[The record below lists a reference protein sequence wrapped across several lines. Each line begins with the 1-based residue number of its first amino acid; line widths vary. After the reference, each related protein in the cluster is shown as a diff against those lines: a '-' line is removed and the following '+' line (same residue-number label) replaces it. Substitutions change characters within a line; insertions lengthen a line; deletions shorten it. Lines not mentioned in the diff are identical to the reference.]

1 MGHGYRK
8 NGYETETLK
17 LDAGDKHLLGGRSGT
32 AISITTMDDL
42 TRFLRPAGGGI
53 FTVSTGRAEQ
63 QALQR
68 RLYDAP
74 DADEVQRKWQAALAS
89 VGDARAAIIGIPSDT
104 GAGLVR
110 GAAFGPEGVRRALLA
125 ACPDFAARAARAGIV
140 DVGDVFAVPQL
151 LEDDM
156 LSEDQRRRT
165 RAALYGPSAAADASL
180 PVAPLSIAE
189 RADRRIAGAQ
199 PAPRIFMLGGD
210 HSVAWPVVA
219 ALARHVS
226 EPWAIVHVDAHTD
239 LLPERLGVRLCFAT
253 WAYHANELLGRGGRL
268 VQVGVRASSRSKQH
282 WESTLGVRQFWA
294 DEVRARGDGVI
305 DDVIAHL
312 RGLGV
317 ARVYLSNDID
327 ATDSAAAP
335 STGAPE
341 ANGLA
346 PAFVEA
352 LIARVAEVFP
362 LLGGDVVEVAPSIG
376 SAEDARRT
384 TDVAA
389 GYMLATLAA
398 MTGAGELSQRR
409 Q

>member
-1 MGHGYRK
+1 
-8 NGYETETLK
+8 
-17 LDAGDKHLLGGRSGT
+17 
-32 AISITTMDDL
+32 MDEL

-63 QALQR
+63 EALQR

-74 DADEVQRKWQAALAS
+74 DADDVQRKWQAALAG
-89 VGDARAAIIGIPSDT
+89 VAEARAAIIGIPSDT

-125 ACPDFAARAARAGIV
+125 ACPDFSARAARAGIV

-156 LSEDQRRRT
+156 LSDEQRRRT
-165 RAALYGPSAAADASL
+165 RAALYGPGSAGDTTL

-189 RADRRIAGAQ
+189 RVISDLLARNAGL
-199 PAPRIFMLGGD
+199 RIFMLGGD

-219 ALARHVS
+219 AIGRHLGTGGAGAGVG
-226 EPWAIVHVDAHTD
+226 ERWAIVHVDAHTD

-294 DEVRARGDGVI
+294 DEVRARGDALI
-305 DDVIAHL
+305 DDVITHL

-327 ATDSAAAP
+327 ATDSATAP

-341 ANGLA
+341 ANGLT
-346 PAFVEA
+346 PSFVRA
-352 LIARVAEVFP
+352 LIARVGAAFP

-398 MTGAGELSQRR
+398 MTGAPELSAPELRKG
-409 Q
+409 

>member
-1 MGHGYRK
+1 V
-8 NGYETETLK
+8 
-17 LDAGDKHLLGGRSGT
+17 
-32 AISITTMDDL
+32 DDL

-53 FTVSTGRAEQ
+53 FTVSTGRAQ
-63 QALQR
+63 QEALQR
-68 RLYDAP
+68 QLYDAP
-74 DADEVQRKWQAALAS
+74 DAEEVQRKWQQALAG
-89 VGDARAAIIGIPSDT
+89 VAAARAAIVGIPSDT

-125 ACPDFAARAARAGIV
+125 ACPDFSARAARAGIV

-151 LEDDM
+151 LDDEM
-156 LSEDQRRRT
+156 LSDEQRRRT
-165 RAALYGPSAAADASL
+165 RAALYGPAAAADNGL

-189 RADRRIAGAQ
+189 RVIGELLARNARL
-199 PAPRIFMLGGD
+199 RIFMLGGD

-239 LLPERLGVRLCFAT
+239 LLPERLGVRVCFAT

-294 DEVRARGDGVI
+294 DEVRARGDAVI
-305 DDVIAHL
+305 DDVVHHL
-312 RGLGV
+312 RGLGI

-341 ANGLA
+341 ANGLQ
-346 PAFVEA
+346 PAFVRA
-352 LIARVAEVFP
+352 LITRVAEEFS

-376 SAEDARRT
+376 GPDDARRT

-389 GYMLATLAA
+389 GYMLETLAA
-398 MTGAGELSQRR
+398 MTNASELR
-409 Q
+409 QFRH

>member
-1 MGHGYRK
+1 V
-8 NGYETETLK
+8 
-17 LDAGDKHLLGGRSGT
+17 
-32 AISITTMDDL
+32 DDL

-63 QALQR
+63 EALQR

-74 DADEVQRKWQAALAS
+74 DAGEVQRKWQAALAA
-89 VGDARAAIIGIPSDT
+89 VATARAAIIGIPSDT

-125 ACPDFAARAARAGIV
+125 MCPDFSARATRAGIV

-151 LEDDM
+151 LEDEM
-156 LSEDQRRRT
+156 LSDEQRRRT
-165 RAALYGPSAAADASL
+165 RAALYGPASAADSGL

-189 RADRRIAGAQ
+189 RVIGELLARNARL
-199 PAPRIFMLGGD
+199 RIFMLGGD

-294 DEVRARGDGVI
+294 DEVRDRGDAVI
-305 DDVIAHL
+305 DDVVAHL
-312 RGLGV
+312 RAIGV

-327 ATDSAAAP
+327 ATDSVAAP

-341 ANGLA
+341 ANGLQ
-346 PAFVEA
+346 PPFVRK
-352 LIARVAEVFP
+352 LITRVADAFP

-376 SAEDARRT
+376 GPDDARRT

-389 GYMLATLAA
+389 GYMLDTLAA
-398 MTGAGELSQRR
+398 MTDAPELR
-409 Q
+409 QLRQ

>member
-1 MGHGYRK
+1 
-8 NGYETETLK
+8 
-17 LDAGDKHLLGGRSGT
+17 
-32 AISITTMDDL
+32 
-42 TRFLRPAGGGI
+42 
-53 FTVSTGRAEQ
+53 
-63 QALQR
+63 
-68 RLYDAP
+68 
-74 DADEVQRKWQAALAS
+74 
-89 VGDARAAIIGIPSDT
+89 
-104 GAGLVR
+104 
-110 GAAFGPEGVRRALLA
+110 
-125 ACPDFAARAARAGIV
+125 
-140 DVGDVFAVPQL
+140 
-151 LEDDM
+151 M
-156 LSEDQRRRT
+156 LSEEQRRRT

-189 RADRRIAGAQ
+189 RAVGELLARNARLG
-199 PAPRIFMLGGD
+199 IFMLGGD

-317 ARVYLSNDID
+317 ARVYFSNDID

-346 PAFVEA
+346 PGVRAGA
-352 LIARVAEVFP
+352 DRARRGSVPSAGRRRGRGRAVDRQRRGCAAHDGRCRRVYACDA
-362 LLGGDVVEVAPSIG
+362 GGDDGRGRTFATPTVTASGRKATTMVRAPKTTSRSRG
-376 SAEDARRT
+376 MARRRSARRGMHST
-384 TDVAA
+384 RASWRRRGTVPSGWARTRPRPCSCARHAA
-389 GYMLATLAA
+389 ARR
-398 MTGAGELSQRR
+398 MTSTARSRSSSGRSPRIRSGRR
-409 Q
+409 PSSRSRSCSPRRPTGCPTRASTRRARSSWPRKRMSICRRWR

>member
-1 MGHGYRK
+1 
-8 NGYETETLK
+8 
-17 LDAGDKHLLGGRSGT
+17 
-32 AISITTMDDL
+32 MDDL

-53 FTVSTGRAEQ
+53 FTVSTGRAAQE
-63 QALQR
+63 ALQR
-68 RLYDAP
+68 RLYAAA
-74 DADEVQRKWQAALAS
+74 DADEVQRKWQAALAG
-89 VGDARAAIIGIPSDT
+89 VGGARVAIVGIPSDT

-125 ACPDFAARAARAGIV
+125 ACPDFSERAARAGIV

-151 LEDDM
+151 LADDM
-156 LSEDQRRRT
+156 LSDEQRRRT
-165 RAALYGPSAAADASL
+165 RGALYGPGAAGDAGL

-189 RADRRIAGAQ
+189 RVIGDLLARNPRL
-199 PAPRIFMLGGD
+199 RIFMLGGD

-219 ALARHVS
+219 ALARHVGTS

-294 DEVRARGDGVI
+294 DEARARGDGVI

-312 RGLGV
+312 RALGTK
-317 ARVYLSNDID
+317 RVYLSNDID
-327 ATDSAAAP
+327 ATDSATAP

-341 ANGLA
+341 ANGLG
-346 PAFVEA
+346 PAFVAA
-352 LIARVAEVFP
+352 LIARVAAAFP

-376 SAEDARRT
+376 SPDDARRT
-384 TDVAA
+384 ADVAA
-389 GYMLATLAA
+389 GYMLDTLAA
-398 MTGAGELSQRR
+398 MTDALDLRRLSG
-409 Q
+409 